1 MSKIKYNQQKI
12 EYNNTSNH
20 VYSINNSIYSLEQR
34 GRGKQSYFYNFR
46 LRSAI

>member
-20 VYSINNSIYSLEQR
+20 VSGINNSIYSLEQR
-34 GRGKQSYFYNFR
+34 GRGK
-46 LRSAI
+46 